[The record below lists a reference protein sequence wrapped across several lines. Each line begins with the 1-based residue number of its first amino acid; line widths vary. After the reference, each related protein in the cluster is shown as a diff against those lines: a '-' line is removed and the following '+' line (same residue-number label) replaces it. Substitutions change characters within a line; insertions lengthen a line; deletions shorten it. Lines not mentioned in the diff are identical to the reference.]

1 MIAGSR
7 YAGCTAVRGDDGVLR
22 LEDRPPLTF
31 RDLADNRTHTVVQG
45 DTLWLL
51 AGRYFAP
58 VPRAAGWFWALAEFQ
73 PVPIV
78 DPTLALE
85 PGTVLVIPSI
95 SAVETYLSTQGA
107 R

>member
-7 YAGCTAVRGDDGVLR
+7 YASCTAVRGDDGVLR

-58 VPRAAGWFWALAEFQ
+58 VSRGCGWFWALAEFQ

-85 PGTVLVIPSI
+85 PGTILVIPSI
-95 SAVETYLSTQGA
+95 ATVDAYLRTEVS